1 MTQALR
7 LVKRFRDW
15 ANLRG
20 MFARNTLDLE
30 WRVTRRI
37 RLADS
42 DSLGYVR
49 AHEQKGAL

>member
-15 ANLRG
+15 ANL
-20 MFARNTLDLE
+20 L
-30 WRVTRRI
+30 RRFSLC
-37 RLADS
+37 RADS